1 MDATE
6 PAPTGDDEAALDAS
20 AARLDLYRYVGGAE
34 HTGDYLAIMR
44 LFGSGLLIDLSAAE
58 LAERLAEQP
67 GRAGPPLDVD
77 TVEDRCDQLV
87 RWGNLVRSVRDA
99 RVRTIADWQRART
112 RYQISKL
119 GGRVQRQVDELLTT
133 TEGAREVARELL
145 AGTADRLALIRRL
158 ATGETVDP
166 ERLAAEVTTLFGNQ
180 RVFLDSL
187 ADFYAYLATVLSRY
201 DLAGE
206 EYATF
211 KGVLLDYV
219 DLLGSDVGRHAPLV
233 VDRLAELQPHV
244 PTVVARLAE
253 LPGLT
258 GDRVERLPG
267 RTERDWAE
275 FATWFTEGAG
285 RSGPD
290 RLRAAAEQALGQL
303 LTNAKRMVS
312 AAGTGL
318 SRRDDLLRLAA
329 VFAACDDDETAHRL
343 WAATFGA
350 APARHLALGPEDD
363 DGRIPPTESWWD
375 APPVDVPVS
384 VREQGDRTA
393 RGRSARVPD
402 PGLDRARLL
411 AEADAE
417 AATLRAAAA
426 ELSAAGRL
434 HGARLSPA
442 ARDLLLDQLA
452 AVIAVDQLLDRPAER
467 FDADLGFTLRVEPGA
482 DTVVDAADGRTTVH
496 GLALSVVGADVVDG
510 DDR

>member
-1 MDATE
+1 MSVTPDSD
-6 PAPTGDDEAALDAS
+6 G
-20 AARLDLYRYVGGAE
+20 RLGLYRYVGGAE
-34 HTGDYLAIMR
+34 YTGDYLAIMR
-44 LFGSGLLIDLSAAE
+44 LFSSGLLIDLSAAE
-58 LAERLAEQP
+58 IADRLAEQP
-67 GRAGPPLDVD
+67 ERSGVVLDAD
-77 TVEDRCDQLV
+77 AVEDRCDQLV

-119 GGRVQRQVDELLTT
+119 GGRVHRQVEELIATS
-133 TEGAREVARELL
+133 EGAREVARELL
-145 AGTADRLALIRRL
+145 AGTADRIAGIQNL
-158 ATGETVDP
+158 ATADRPDP

-180 RVFLDSL
+180 RMFLDSL

-219 DLLGSDVGRHAPLV
+219 DLLGSDVGRYAPLV
-233 VDRLAELQPHV
+233 VERLAELRPHV
-244 PTVVARLAE
+244 PAVVAWLGT
-253 LPGLT
+253 LPGLA
-258 GDRVERLPG
+258 GGSGPIERLPG
-267 RTERDWAE
+267 RTEPDWAE
-275 FATWFTEGAG
+275 FAAWFAEDTG

-329 VFAACDDDETAHRL
+329 VFDACEDAETAHRV

-363 DGRIPPTESWWD
+363 DGRIPPTTSWWD

-384 VREQGDRTA
+384 VREQGDRAA

-411 AEADAE
+411 AEGEAE
-417 AATLRAAAA
+417 AAALRAAAA

-434 HGARLSPA
+434 DGARLSPA

-452 AVIAVDQLLDRPAER
+452 AVIAVDQLLEGQVRRSDV
-467 FDADLGFTLRVEPGA
+467 DLGLTLLVEPGA
-482 DTVVDAADGRTTVH
+482 DTVVDSTDGRTTVH
-496 GLALSVVGADVVDG
+496 GLALSVLSGGQA
-510 DDR
+510 

>member
-1 MDATE
+1 VTT
-6 PAPTGDDEAALDAS
+6 PIVTDDGS
-20 AARLDLYRYVGGAE
+20 ARLGLYRYVGGAE
-34 HTGDYLAIMR
+34 HTDDYLAIMR

-58 LAERLAEQP
+58 IADRLAEQNGP
-67 GRAGPPLDVD
+67 AGARLDSD

-119 GGRVQRQVDELLTT
+119 GGRVHRQVEELIAAS
-133 TEGAREVARELL
+133 EGAREVARELL
-145 AGTADRLALIRRL
+145 AGTADRLALIREL
-158 ATGETVDP
+158 AVADPSAP

-180 RVFLDSL
+180 RLFLDSL

-211 KGVLLDYV
+211 KGVLLEYV
-219 DLLGSDVGRHAPLV
+219 DLLGSDVGRHAPV
-233 VDRLAELQPHV
+233 VVERLAELRPHLAD
-244 PTVVARLAE
+244 VVTQLGG
-253 LPGLT
+253 LPGL
-258 GDRVERLPG
+258 GAGNRVERLPG
-267 RTERDWAE
+267 RTERDWVE
-275 FATWFTEGAG
+275 FLAWFTEGES
-285 RSGPD
+285 RSGPE

-329 VFAACDDDETAHRL
+329 VFDACADDETAHRV

-350 APARHLALGPEDD
+350 APARHLALGAADD
-363 DGRIPPTESWWD
+363 DGRIPPTMSWWD

-384 VREQGDRTA
+384 VREQGDRAA

-402 PGLDRARLL
+402 PGLDRVRLL
-411 AEADAE
+411 AEAEAE
-417 AATLRAAAA
+417 AAALRAAAA

-434 HGARLSPA
+434 HGTRLSPA
-442 ARDLLLDQLA
+442 ARDLLLEQLA
-452 AVIAVDQLLDRPAER
+452 AVIAVDQLLAGPVRRSDV
-467 FDADLGFTLRVEPGA
+467 DLGLTLLVEPGA
-482 DTVVDAADGRTTVH
+482 DTVVDSTDGRTTVH
-496 GLALSVVGADVVDG
+496 GLALSVLGSDQG
-510 DDR
+510 

>member
-1 MDATE
+1 MSDPRE
-6 PAPTGDDEAALDAS
+6 IDG
-20 AARLDLYRYVGGAE
+20 RLDLYRYVGGAE

-44 LFGSGLLIDLSAAE
+44 LFSSGLLIDLSAAE
-58 LAERLAEQP
+58 IADRVGEGTADR
-67 GRAGPPLDVD
+67 LDVD
-77 TVEDRCDQLV
+77 TVEDRCSQLV

-119 GGRVQRQVDELLTT
+119 GGRVHRQVEELIAA

-145 AGTADRLALIRRL
+145 AGTADRLAAIREL
-158 ATGETVDP
+158 TAADP
-166 ERLAAEVTTLFGNQ
+166 PDPDRLAAEVTTLFTNQ

-219 DLLGSDVGRHAPLV
+219 DLLGSDVGRYAPLV
-233 VDRLAELQPHV
+233 VERLAQLQPHV
-244 PTVVARLAE
+244 PAVVARLAS

-258 GDRVERLPG
+258 GSAGPVERLPG

-275 FATWFTEGAG
+275 FATWFVGGEG

-290 RLRAAAEQALGQL
+290 RLRSAAEQALGQL

-329 VFAACDDDETAHRL
+329 VFDACEDDETAHRI

-363 DGRIPPTESWWD
+363 DGRIPPTTSWWD
-375 APPVDVPVS
+375 APPVDIPVS
-384 VREQGDRTA
+384 VREQGDRAA

-402 PGLDRARLL
+402 PGLDRVRLL
-411 AEADAE
+411 AEAEAE
-417 AATLRAAAA
+417 AAALRAAAA

-434 HGARLSPA
+434 DGTRLSPA

-452 AVIAVDQLLDRPAER
+452 AVIAVDQLLDGPVRR
-467 FDADLGFTLRVEPGA
+467 WDVDLGFTLLVEPGA
-482 DTVVDAADGRTTVH
+482 DTVVDSADGRTTVH
-496 GLALSVVGADVVDG
+496 GLALSVLGG
-510 DDR
+510 EHG

>member
-1 MDATE
+1 MSELVESD
-6 PAPTGDDEAALDAS
+6 G
-20 AARLDLYRYVGGAE
+20 RLDLYRYVGGAE

-44 LFGSGLLIDLSAAE
+44 LFSSGLLIDLSAVDITDR
-58 LAERLAEQP
+58 LGERT
-67 GRAGPPLDVD
+67 GVRVDVD

-119 GGRVQRQVDELLTT
+119 GGRVHRQVEELIATS
-133 TEGAREVARELL
+133 EGAREVARELL
-145 AGTADRLALIRRL
+145 AGTADRLALIREL
-158 ATGETVDP
+158 AVADPSDP

-180 RVFLDSL
+180 RMFLDSL

-233 VDRLAELQPHV
+233 VERVGELQPCV
-244 PTVVARLAE
+244 PALLTRLAS
-253 LPGLT
+253 LPGLA
-258 GDRVERLPG
+258 GSSGSVERLPG

-275 FATWFTEGAG
+275 FATWFTGGEG

-329 VFAACDDDETAHRL
+329 VFDACADDEIAHRV

-363 DGRIPPTESWWD
+363 DGRIPPTMSWWD
-375 APPVDVPVS
+375 SPPVDVPVS
-384 VREQGDRTA
+384 VREQGDRAA

-411 AEADAE
+411 AEAEAE
-417 AATLRAAAA
+417 AAALRAAAA

-434 HGARLSPA
+434 DGARLSPA

-452 AVIAVDQLLDRPAER
+452 AVIAVDQLLEGPVRRSDV
-467 FDADLGFTLRVEPGA
+467 DLGLTLVVEPGA
-482 DTVVDAADGRTTVH
+482 DTVVDSADGRTTVH
-496 GLALSVVGADVVDG
+496 GLALSVVGAEQE
-510 DDR
+510 

>member
-1 MDATE
+1 MAAMSVPPD
-6 PAPTGDDEAALDAS
+6 PAG
-20 AARLDLYRYVGGAE
+20 RLDLYRYVGGAE
-34 HTGDYLAIMR
+34 HTGGYLAIMR
-44 LFGSGLLIDLSAAE
+44 LFSSGLLIDLSAAE
-58 LAERLAEQP
+58 IADRLAEQ
-67 GRAGPPLDVD
+67 AGIRLDVD
-77 TVEDRCDQLV
+77 TVEDRCDSLV

-119 GGRVQRQVDELLTT
+119 GGRVHRQVEELLAT

-145 AGTADRLALIRRL
+145 AGTADRLALIRDL
-158 ATGETVDP
+158 ATAEPADP

-206 EYATF
+206 EYAAF

-244 PTVVARLAE
+244 PGIVAQLSG
-253 LPGLT
+253 LPGLGGGT
-258 GDRVERLPG
+258 LVERLPG
-267 RTERDWAE
+267 RSEQDWVE
-275 FATWFTEGAG
+275 FAGWFTAGEG
-285 RSGPD
+285 RSGPE

-318 SRRDDLLRLAA
+318 SRRDDLLRLAT
-329 VFAACDDDETAHRL
+329 VFDRCPDDETAHRI

-350 APARHLALGPEDD
+350 APARHLSLGPEDD
-363 DGRIPPTESWWD
+363 DGRIPPSTSWWD

-384 VREQGDRTA
+384 VREQGDRAA

-402 PGLDRARLL
+402 PGLDRERLL
-411 AEADAE
+411 AEAEAE
-417 AATLRAAAA
+417 RAALRAAAA

-434 HGARLSPA
+434 DGARLSPA

-452 AVIAVDQLLDRPAER
+452 AVIAVDQLLAEPAQR
-467 FDADLGFTLRVEPGA
+467 SDVDLGLTLLVEPGA
-482 DTVVDAADGRTTVH
+482 DTVIDSPDGRTTVH
-496 GLALSVVGADVVDG
+496 GLALSVEGQQPV
-510 DDR
+510 

>member
-1 MDATE
+1 MTE
-6 PAPTGDDEAALDAS
+6 EPGSSGAESDG
-20 AARLDLYRYVGGAE
+20 RLDLYRYVGGAE

-44 LFGSGLLIDLSAAE
+44 LFSSGLLIDLSAAE
-58 LAERLAEQP
+58 VADRLTEQT
-67 GRAGPPLDVD
+67 GTRLHVE
-77 TVEDRCDQLV
+77 TVEDRCDALV

-119 GGRVQRQVDELLTT
+119 GGRVHRQVEELLTT
-133 TEGAREVARELL
+133 SEGAREVARELL
-145 AGTADRLALIRRL
+145 AGTADRLALIRDL
-158 ATGETVDP
+158 VTVDPVDP
-166 ERLAAEVTTLFGNQ
+166 ERLAAEVTTLFANQ

-233 VDRLAELQPHV
+233 VDRLADLQPHV
-244 PTVVARLAE
+244 PAVVVALAG
-253 LPGLT
+253 LPGL
-258 GDRVERLPG
+258 GGGAGVERLPG

-275 FATWFTEGAG
+275 FAAWFAAGEGQAG
-285 RSGPD
+285 PE
-290 RLRAAAEQALGQL
+290 RLRSAAEQALGQL

-329 VFAACDDDETAHRL
+329 IFDASPDDDTSHRL

-350 APARHLALGPEDD
+350 APARHLALGIEDD
-363 DGRIPPTESWWD
+363 GGRIPPTTSWWD

-384 VREQGDRTA
+384 VREQGDRAA

-402 PGLDRARLL
+402 PGLDRIRLL
-411 AEADAE
+411 AEAEAE
-417 AATLRAAAA
+417 SAALRAAAA
-426 ELSAAGRL
+426 ELAAAGRL

-452 AVIAVDQLLDRPAER
+452 AVIAVDQLLEGPVQRSDAE
-467 FDADLGFTLRVEPGA
+467 LGLTLLVEPGS
-482 DTVVDAADGRTTVH
+482 DTVVDSVDGRTTVH
-496 GLALSVVGADVVDG
+496 GLALSVLGE
-510 DDR
+510 DRA

>member
-1 MDATE
+1 MT
-6 PAPTGDDEAALDAS
+6 APDGTGED
-20 AARLDLYRYVGGAE
+20 AARLGLYRYVGGAE
-34 HTGDYLAIMR
+34 HTADYLAIMR
-44 LFGSGLLIDLSAAE
+44 LFSSGLLIDLSATEIAD
-58 LAERLAEQP
+58 RLGEQADP
-67 GRAGPPLDVD
+67 AARLDAD

-119 GGRVQRQVDELLTT
+119 GGRVHRQVEELLAAS
-133 TEGAREVARELL
+133 EGAREVARELL
-145 AGTADRLALIRRL
+145 AGTADRLALIREL
-158 ATGETVDP
+158 AIAQPPDLD
-166 ERLAAEVTTLFGNQ
+166 RLAAEVTTLFSNQ
-180 RVFLDSL
+180 RTFLDSL

-206 EYATF
+206 EYAAF
-211 KGVLLDYV
+211 KGVLLEYV
-219 DLLGSDVGRHAPLV
+219 DLLGSDVGRYAPLV
-233 VDRLAELQPHV
+233 VERLAQLRPHV
-244 PTVVARLAE
+244 PAVVRRLGT
-253 LPGLT
+253 LPGLGA

-275 FATWFTEGAG
+275 FAAWFVEGER
-285 RSGPD
+285 RSGPE

-312 AAGTGL
+312 AAGVGL

-329 VFAACDDDETAHRL
+329 VFDSCADEDTAHRV

-363 DGRIPPTESWWD
+363 DGRIAPSTSWWD

-384 VREQGDRTA
+384 IREQGDRVA

-411 AEADAE
+411 AEAEAE
-417 AATLRAAAA
+417 AAALRAAAA

-442 ARDLLLDQLA
+442 ARDLMLDQLA
-452 AVIAVDQLLDRPAER
+452 AVLAVDQLIEGPVRR
-467 FDADLGFTLRVEPGA
+467 SDADLGLTLVVEPGA
-482 DTVVDAADGRTTVH
+482 GTVVDSTDGRTTVH
-496 GLALSVVGADVVDG
+496 GLSLSILGG
-510 DDR
+510 DA

>member
-1 MDATE
+1 VTSPEDNT
-6 PAPTGDDEAALDAS
+6 DDR
-20 AARLDLYRYVGGAE
+20 AARLGLYRYVGGAE
-34 HTGDYLAIMR
+34 YSSEYLAIMR
-44 LFGSGLLIDLSAAE
+44 LFSSGLLIDLSSAE
-58 LAERLAEQP
+58 VADRLAAQSKA
-67 GRAGPPLDVD
+67 RVDVD
-77 TVEDRCDQLV
+77 SVEDRCDQLV

-119 GGRVQRQVDELLTT
+119 GGRVHRQVEDLLATA
-133 TEGAREVARELL
+133 EGAREVARELL
-145 AGTADRLALIRRL
+145 AGTADRLALIRDL
-158 ATGETVDP
+158 ATAEPPDP

-201 DLAGE
+201 DLAGD

-244 PTVVARLAE
+244 PAVLARLAT
-253 LPGLT
+253 LPGLGS

-267 RTERDWAE
+267 RTARDWAE
-275 FATWFTEGAG
+275 FGSWFADGEG

-312 AAGTGL
+312 SAGTGL

-329 VFAACDDDETAHRL
+329 VFDTAADDDIAHRV

-363 DGRIPPTESWWD
+363 DGRIPPTTSWWD

-384 VREQGDRTA
+384 VREQGDRAA

-402 PGLDRARLL
+402 PGLDRVRLL
-411 AEADAE
+411 AEAEAE
-417 AATLRAAAA
+417 AAALRAAAT

-452 AVIAVDQLLDRPAER
+452 AVIAVDQLLEGPVRR
-467 FDADLGFTLRVEPGA
+467 SDADLGITLLVEPGA
-482 DTVVDAADGRTTVH
+482 DTVVESSDGRTTVH
-496 GLALSVVGADVVDG
+496 GLTLSVLAGEQA
-510 DDR
+510 

>member
-1 MDATE
+1 M
-6 PAPTGDDEAALDAS
+6 TGLEDDVT
-20 AARLDLYRYVGGAE
+20 ARLTLYRYVGSSE
-34 HTGDYLAIMR
+34 HTADYLAVMR
-44 LFGSGLLIDLSAAE
+44 LFSSGLLIDLSAVE
-58 LAERLAEQP
+58 IAERLGERT
-67 GRAGPPLDVD
+67 GERADVD
-77 TVEDRCDQLV
+77 AVEDRCDQLV

-119 GGRVQRQVDELLTT
+119 GGRVHRQVEELIATS
-133 TEGAREVARELL
+133 EGAREVARELL
-145 AGTADRLALIRRL
+145 AGTADRLALIRDL
-158 ATGETVDP
+158 ATADPADP

-201 DLAGE
+201 DLAGA

-233 VDRLAELQPHV
+233 EERLAELQPHV
-244 PTVVARLAE
+244 PVVLARLDT
-253 LPGLT
+253 LPGL
-258 GDRVERLPG
+258 GSGRGVERLPG
-267 RTERDWAE
+267 RTTRDWTE
-275 FATWFTEGAG
+275 FATWFTAGAR
-285 RSGPD
+285 RSGPE
-290 RLRAAAEQALGQL
+290 RLRDAAEQALGQL

-312 AAGTGL
+312 SAGTGL

-329 VFAACDDDETAHRL
+329 ILDTVDDGETAHRI

-363 DGRIPPTESWWD
+363 DGRIPPTTSWWD

-384 VREQGDRTA
+384 VREQGDRAA

-411 AEADAE
+411 AEAESE
-417 AATLRAAAA
+417 AVALRAAAA

-434 HGARLSPA
+434 HGARLSPG

-452 AVIAVDQLLDRPAER
+452 AVIAIDQLLLAPVSRS
-467 FDADLGFTLRVEPGA
+467 DADLGLTLHVAPGA
-482 DTVVDAADGRTTVH
+482 DTVVESTDGRTTVH
-496 GLALSVVGADVVDG
+496 GLALSVTGGSTA
-510 DDR
+510 

>member
-1 MDATE
+1 V
-6 PAPTGDDEAALDAS
+6 TGPQD
-20 AARLDLYRYVGGAE
+20 RLDLYRYVGSAE
-34 HTGDYLAIMR
+34 LSTDYLAIMR
-44 LFGSGLLIDLSAAE
+44 LFSSGLLIDLSAAE
-58 LAERLAEQP
+58 IAERLDTP
-67 GRAGPPLDVD
+67 GLDTD
-77 TVEDRCDQLV
+77 TVEDRCDALV

-119 GGRVQRQVDELLTT
+119 GGRVQRQVEELLAT

-145 AGTADRLALIRRL
+145 AGTADRLELIRGL
-158 ATGETVDP
+158 AVADPADP
-166 ERLAAEVTTLFGNQ
+166 ERLAGEVTTLFNNQ

-219 DLLGSDVGRHAPLV
+219 ELLGSDVGRHAPLV
-233 VDRLAELQPHV
+233 TERLAEVAPHLPAVLDRLAL
-244 PTVVARLAE
+244 
-253 LPGLT
+253 LPGLS
-258 GDRVERLPG
+258 GAAVERLPG
-267 RTERDWAE
+267 RREQDWVE
-275 FATWFTEGAG
+275 FAAWFTGA
-285 RSGPD
+285 RSGPE

-312 AAGTGL
+312 SAGTGL

-329 VFAACDDDETAHRL
+329 LFATPDTDDDTAHRL

-363 DGRIPPTESWWD
+363 DGRIAPSTSWWD

-384 VREQGDRTA
+384 VREQGDRAA

-402 PGLDRARLL
+402 PGLDRERLL
-411 AEADAE
+411 AEAAAE
-417 AATLRAAAA
+417 AAAGRAAAG
-426 ELSAAGRL
+426 ELAAAGRL
-434 HGARLSPA
+434 DGAVLSPA
-442 ARDLLLDQLA
+442 ARDLVLDQLA
-452 AVIAVDQLLDRPAER
+452 AVLAVDQLLAAPASR
-467 FDADLGFTLRVEPGA
+467 TDLDLGVTLHVEPGGS
-482 DTVVDAADGRTTVH
+482 TVVDSADGRTTVH
-496 GLALSVVGADVVDG
+496 GLTLTAEPA
-510 DDR
+510 